1 MFYDKHLW
9 MYTYTWK
16 NDGFSFLECM
26 DGILLELSHGIWA
39 HSHLRRLSLPSSK
52 SWIVRFVTF
61 KHTMLLE
68 ISLKRIHERKRTQKG
83 KMQED
88 HSLRTGSHQ
97 GLSSKSTGFCYSLE
111 DKSCL
116 TLRKPTD
123 CIPPGSSVQ
132 GISQAR
138 ILEWVSISSSR
149 ESFGPRD
156 RTCPSSALAD
166 RFFTTEPPG
175 KPPAGFTLG

>member
-1 MFYDKHLW
+1 MGFYLNLAMESKL
-9 MYTYTWK
+9 TA
-16 NDGFSFLECM
+16 
-26 DGILLELSHGIWA
+26 IWG
-39 HSHLRRLSLPSSK
+39 RLSLPSSK
-52 SWIVRFVTF
+52 SSIVRFVTF

-97 GLSSKSTGFCYSLE
+97 GLSTGFCYSLE
-111 DKSCL
+111 DKSRL

-149 ESFGPRD
+149 EPFGPRD
-156 RTCPSSALAD
+156 RTCIFCISRQILYHWATWEAPS
-166 RFFTTEPPG
+166 RIYPWVNHIP
-175 KPPAGFTLG
+175 